1 MKKLNQNGVTLIA
14 LTITVIV
21 LLILASV
28 AVYSG
33 MDIIESSKV
42 TTFTAEMK
50 IMQTQVNSLYDQWKS
65 GDINKDEKGKSLD
78 YNTEVQEQTNK
89 VLVTELDITD
99 TTGYRYFDQE
109 TIQSL
114 RIEGVKQE
122 FFVNIEKR
130 EVVSYKGLKYKG
142 DMYYTL
148 TQLPDGLYNIDYDPS
163 ASGEPTFDVSYDKSG
178 ENRWTITISNIQYD
192 GNINRWYV
200 KYQLEGE
207 ENWQTSENLSFMVD
221 KQGIY
226 TIKLY
231 NGDIETIQGKEVFVA
246 TDYAKSGLLLHYDAI
261 NNTGEGDN
269 KHSTTA
275 TTWKDLSG
283 NGNDGEL
290 QNFDT
295 TDESGWKDSY
305 LKFDGVND
313 TVDTGLP
320 GATTFT
326 SDDNYTLEVAFNM
339 NEVTAQGNQY
349 EEGDTSTILG
359 SIHYCGYGIFWGAG
373 SLDRYTLYVGHRYNN
388 VQTTV
393 QTSKN
398 IELID
403 DIINNVKQKNTVS
416 QVYNRSNN
424 KILMYLNGVKVGEG
438 DMSTE
443 YSKEYD
449 IAEQMGNIMINDN
462 EAFNG
467 NRNPVYSNMNVYSVR
482 IYDRALTESEAKI
495 NQEVDRKRF
504 DLDK

>member
-1 MKKLNQNGVTLIA
+1 MPKPIYYIWVDMAIEILKINDSKLFEKDSMSEEEMSKRVTSVKA
-14 LTITVIV
+14 GDTTI
-21 LLILASV
+21 
-28 AVYSG
+28 
-33 MDIIESSKV
+33 
-42 TTFTAEMK
+42 
-50 IMQTQVNSLYDQWKS
+50 
-65 GDINKDEKGKSLD
+65 SLD
-78 YNTEVQEQTNK
+78 AGS
-89 VLVTELDITD
+89 TD
-99 TTGYRYFDQE
+99 
-109 TIQSL
+109 
-114 RIEGVKQE
+114 
-122 FFVNIEKR
+122 
-130 EVVSYKGLKYKG
+130 
-142 DMYYTL
+142 
-148 TQLPDGLYNIDYDPS
+148 
-163 ASGEPTFDVSYDKSG
+163 
-178 ENRWTITISNIQYD
+178 
-192 GNINRWYV
+192 
-200 KYQLEGE
+200 
-207 ENWQTSENLSFMVD
+207 
-221 KQGIY
+221 
-226 TIKLY
+226 
-231 NGDIETIQGKEVFVA
+231 
-246 TDYAKSGLLLHYDAI
+246 
-261 NNTGEGDN
+261 
-269 KHSTTA
+269 
-275 TTWKDLSG
+275 
-283 NGNDGEL
+283 
-290 QNFDT
+290 
-295 TDESGWKDSY
+295 
-305 LKFDGVND
+305 D

>member
-42 TTFTAEMK
+42 TSFTAEMK

-65 GDINKDEKGKSLD
+65 GDINKDETGKSLD
-78 YNTEVQEQTNK
+78 YNTEVQEQVNK

-130 EVVSYKGLKYKG
+130 EVVSYKGLKYEG

-163 ASGEPTFDVSYDKSG
+163 TSDEPTFDVSYDKSG
-178 ENRWTITISNIQYD
+178 ENRWTITVSNIQYD

-207 ENWQTSENLSFMVD
+207 DNWQTSENLSFMVD
-221 KQGIY
+221 KQGVY

-231 NGDIETIQGKEVFVA
+231 NGDIETTEGKEVFVA
-246 TDYAKSGLLLHYDAI
+246 TDYVKNGLLLHYDAI
-261 NNTGEGDN
+261 NNTGGGDD

-290 QNFDT
+290 KGFT
-295 TDESGWKDSY
+295 TNDELSGWKA
-305 LKFDGVND
+305 N
-313 TVDTGLP
+313 
-320 GATTFT
+320 
-326 SDDNYTLEVAFNM
+326 TL
-339 NEVTAQGNQY
+339 
-349 EEGDTSTILG
+349 S
-359 SIHYCGYGIFWGAG
+359 
-373 SLDRYTLYVGHRYNN
+373 
-388 VQTTV
+388 
-393 QTSKN
+393 
-398 IELID
+398 
-403 DIINNVKQKNTVS
+403 
-416 QVYNRSNN
+416 
-424 KILMYLNGVKVGEG
+424 
-438 DMSTE
+438 
-443 YSKEYD
+443 
-449 IAEQMGNIMINDN
+449 
-462 EAFNG
+462 FNG
-467 NRNPVYSNMNVYSVR
+467 NTDYVTVNNILKDKTEFTIEVIYKPKRFISFEYIFGIDANKFGYETASTGKNILYCFKTLDKPLPFIELYPYSTEVVNKSSTISIGEGKISSYLNAKKYLNNNLLQYDLDTEGNVFAIAAANSSGTLKMQMDCYSFR
-482 IYDRALTESEAKI
+482 IYDRVLTDEDVKI
-495 NQEVDRKRF
+495 NYEVDRKRF
-504 DLDK
+504 NLDK

>member
-28 AVYSG
+28 ATYSG

-65 GDINKDEKGKSLD
+65 GDINKDETGKSLD
-78 YNTEVQEQTNK
+78 YNTEVQEQVDK

-130 EVVSYKGLKYKG
+130 EVVSYKGLKYEG

-163 ASGEPTFDVSYDKSG
+163 TSDEPTFDVSYDKSG
-178 ENRWTITISNIQYD
+178 ENRWTITVSNIQYD

-207 ENWQTSENLSFMVD
+207 DNWQTSENLSFMVD
-221 KQGIY
+221 KQGVY

-231 NGDIETIQGKEVFVA
+231 NGDIETTQGKEVFVA
-246 TDYAKSGLLLHYDAI
+246 TDYAKNGLLLHYDAI
-261 NNTGEGDN
+261 NNTGEGDD
-269 KHSTTA
+269 KHSATA

-283 NGNDGEL
+283 NGNDGTL

-326 SDDNYTLEVAFNM
+326 SDDNYTLEIAFNM

-349 EEGDTSTILG
+349 EEGDTSVIFG
-359 SIHYCGYGIFWGAG
+359 SIYWCGYGIFWRTG
-373 SLDRYTLYVGHRYNN
+373 STNAYDLYVGHRYVEITN
-388 VQTTV
+388 VSTMEWLYKRITNVRQ
-393 QTSKN
+393 KN
-398 IELID
+398 I
-403 DIINNVKQKNTVS
+403 VT

-424 KILMYLNGVKVGEG
+424 KLFMYLNGEKVGED
-438 DMSTE
+438 DMLIE
-443 YSKEYD
+443 YDKEYD
-449 IAEQMGNIMINDN
+449 VAEHMGNIMINN
-462 EAFNG
+462 AKTFNG
-467 NRNPVYSNMNVYSVR
+467 NPRSVYSNMNVYSVR
-482 IYDRALTESEAKI
+482 IYDRALAESEAKI

-504 DLDK
+504 NLDK